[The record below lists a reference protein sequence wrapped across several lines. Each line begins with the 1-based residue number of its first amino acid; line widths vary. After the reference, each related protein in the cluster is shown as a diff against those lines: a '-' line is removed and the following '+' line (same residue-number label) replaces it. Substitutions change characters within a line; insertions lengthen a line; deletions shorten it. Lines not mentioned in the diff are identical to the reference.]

1 MLVFALYQKFK
12 RDLLLFGQQIPLI
25 NKILNLSIQFIFVIH
40 LL

>member
-12 RDLLLFGQQIPLI
+12 RDLLSFGQQIPLI